1 MTHLPAVVEVADFA
15 VAVDFMGRV
24 PVVFTAVAALT
35 WPLPD
40 DFDRRI
46 Q

>member
-1 MTHLPAVVEVADFA
+1 MMHLPAVVEVADFA
-15 VAVDFMGRV
+15 AAVDFKGRV
-24 PVVFTAVAALT
+24 PVVSMAVAALT

>member
-1 MTHLPAVVEVADFA
+1 MMHLPAVVEVADFV

-24 PVVFTAVAALT
+24 PVVFTAVA

>member
-1 MTHLPAVVEVADFA
+1 MMHLPAVVAVADFA
-15 VAVDFMGRV
+15 VAVDFKGRV
-24 PVVFTAVAALT
+24 LVVSTAAA